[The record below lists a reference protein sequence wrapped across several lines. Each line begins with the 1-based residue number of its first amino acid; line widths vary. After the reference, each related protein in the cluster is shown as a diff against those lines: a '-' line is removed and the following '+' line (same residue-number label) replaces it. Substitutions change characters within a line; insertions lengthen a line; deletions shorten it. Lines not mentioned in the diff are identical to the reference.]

1 MIDELT
7 LLKEM
12 LGDLTN
18 AGIWG
23 VCIFVGYK
31 LILFTGTTASFVY
44 IIKLVVTSIFKH
56 VQSDF
61 TKAQAADIKSECE
74 RKVSAAEQRTRDL
87 LESTSTANRE
97 CNEVKSMYKI
107 LKQKHEAEDEQ
118 L

>member
-1 MIDELT
+1 
-7 LLKEM
+7 M

-31 LILFTGTTASFVY
+31 LIVFTGTTASIVY
-44 IIKLVVTSIFKH
+44 VIKLVVTTIYNSLK
-56 VQSDF
+56 SDF
-61 TKAQAADIKSECE
+61 TKADAEALENDYKHKRNRDDDIVKSANEARC
-74 RKVSAAEQRTRDL
+74 KAEQ
-87 LESTSTANRE
+87 E

-107 LKQKHEAEDEQ
+107 LKQKHEAKDES